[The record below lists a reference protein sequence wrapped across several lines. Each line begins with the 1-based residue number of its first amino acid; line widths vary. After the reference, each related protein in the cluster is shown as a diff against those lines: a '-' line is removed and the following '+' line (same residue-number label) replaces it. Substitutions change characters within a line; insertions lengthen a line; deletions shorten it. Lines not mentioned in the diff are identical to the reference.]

1 MCTWKKVDF
10 LVALNN
16 IHVVN
21 ESVCFYNYMETEILT
36 IFCSSQAL
44 QNVFGS
50 FTGLLPNIGNQV
62 IFLET
67 VFLFIL
73 TNGA

>member
-36 IFCSSQAL
+36 IFCTSQAL

-50 FTGLLPNIGNQV
+50 FTGL
-62 IFLET
+62 
-67 VFLFIL
+67 
-73 TNGA
+73 